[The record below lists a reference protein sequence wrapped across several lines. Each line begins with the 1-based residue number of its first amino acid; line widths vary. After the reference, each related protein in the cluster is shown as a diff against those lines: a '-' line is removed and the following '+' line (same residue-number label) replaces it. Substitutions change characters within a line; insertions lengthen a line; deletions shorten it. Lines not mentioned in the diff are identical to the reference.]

1 MLGFNPFSDLPISS
15 IELPVITGTIN
26 VTDENDTADIQAA
39 LGQVTTGEISATDE
53 NDTASITATVTA
65 GTITG
70 TISVTDEND
79 TANIIAVN
87 EAQPSEMDMH
97 DGFTKEE
104 VKRFRKLQK
113 KLNEAQQKLIEEKA
127 NKDQR
132 RKQAIAD
139 VVDPKP
145 IQVKKT
151 ELESDAEVKID
162 TPSIDLNQ
170 LNATIINLQR
180 QQEQLL
186 KTVELRNRIAQVQA
200 MLAIHEAQLAAERD
214 DEEALLLLI

>member
-1 MLGFNPFSDLPISS
+1 MLGFNPFSDLPISA

-39 LGQVTTGEISATDE
+39 IGSV
-53 NDTASITATVTA
+53 
-65 GTITG
+65 ITG

-79 TANIIAVN
+79 TSNIVATN
-87 EAQPSEMDMH
+87 GEQPSEMDMH

-127 NKDQR
+127 TKDER

-139 VVDPKP
+139 VVNPKP

-186 KTVELRNRIAQVQA
+186 KTVELRTRIAQVQA
-200 MLAIHEAQLAAERD
+200 MLAIHEAQLAAEQD

>member
-15 IELPVITGTIN
+15 LELPVITGTIN

-39 LGQVTTGEISATDE
+39 IGAVTTGQISATDE

-79 TANIIAVN
+79 TANIIAENNV
-87 EAQPSEMDMH
+87 QPSDIDTH

-104 VKRFRKLQK
+104 IKRFRKLQK

-127 NKDQR
+127 KKDQR

-162 TPSIDLNQ
+162 IPSIDLNQ
-170 LNATIINLQR
+170 LNATIINLER

-186 KTVELRNRIAQVQA
+186 KTVELRTRMAQLQA
-200 MLAIHEAQLAAERD
+200 MLAIHEAQIAAERD

>member
-15 IELPVITGTIN
+15 LELPVITGTIN

-39 LGQVTTGEISATDE
+39 IGAVTTGQISATDE
-53 NDTASITATVTA
+53 NDTASITATVTDV
-65 GTITG
+65 ITG

-79 TANIIAVN
+79 TANIVATN
-87 EAQPSEMDMH
+87 GEQPSEMDMH

-139 VVDPKP
+139 VFDPKP

-151 ELESDAEVKID
+151 ELESDTEVKID

-186 KTVELRNRIAQVQA
+186 KTVELRTRIAQVQA
-200 MLAIHEAQLAAERD
+200 MLAIHEAQLEAERD